1 MTEQL
6 WRSGTHTLRPFCAA
20 TQIKPRGCS
29 RRLQRALTDFGADHA
44 FGAAAKKVQEH
55 YGVSVPAERVR
66 TVTLHHAH
74 VLAAQVPAL
83 NADARQYCIA
93 GQTVVPLTGS
103 QAMPAVTARMQEL
116 DGMIAKTAAAVESS
130 VAVVRALEPLVADRQ
145 KEVDAAIGQLL
156 SLQGVPE
163 APHEP
168 EGVTSDADR
177 E

>member
-1 MTEQL
+1 MAQDITAQEKEAADMT
-6 WRSGTHTLRPFCAA
+6 A
-20 TQIKPRGCS
+20 RGEK
-29 RRLQRALTDFGADHA
+29 LTAD
-44 FGAAAKKVQEH
+44 
-55 YGVSVPAERVR
+55 
-66 TVTLHHAH
+66 
-74 VLAAQVPAL
+74 
-83 NADARQYCIA
+83 
-93 GQTVVPLTGS
+93 
-103 QAMPAVTARMQEL
+103 MPAVTARMQEL

-130 VAVVRALEPLVADRQ
+130 VAGVRALEPLVVDRQ